1 MSKFLSGRVNL
12 KEFSGLSSDRHL
24 YLSLD
29 EAEPNLG
36 FPGEK
41 PLAVAESYY
50 TLVTIDNGTTYDRYW
65 TIAPPTEF
73 TGGISIFDE
82 GVLVGSANS
91 VTKINFVGR
100 GVTAT
105 AAGSISTITVETP
118 IVTISD
124 SPPLNP
130 FNGDLWWNSSIGDL
144 RIWYQDPDSGQWVD
158 ANGGSDNQINPWT
171 INPGFTG
178 IHTLGLVGIGKTV
191 GEFYLEVAPVG
202 YSNTSVVI
210 NGDSKFN
217 GNAVVGILTANQN
230 LFIGTEK
237 SLYLGI
243 TTFYGGLS
251 PSSGST
257 GGIDLHFGPS
267 GIGTP
272 NDRKYRFAWQNDRNV
287 VLYDEATPVWNTGT
301 SISDEKLK
309 DNIRSTNINSLTILN
324 NVNVVDFEWKHS
336 SNLYDGG
343 LTHTGFIAQNVED
356 EIPDAVKEF
365 SGIKLVDKEE
375 MIPVLWKAL
384 QEALYK
390 IDILESRITELE
402 INTKI

>member
-41 PLAVAESYY
+41 PLAVSEEYY
-50 TLVTIDNGTTYDRYW
+50 TLVTIANGTTFDRYW

-82 GVLVGSANS
+82 GILVGTANS
-91 VTKINFVGR
+91 
-100 GVTAT
+100 AT
-105 AAGSISTITVETP
+105 AAGSISTITVEMP

-124 SPPLNP
+124 TPPVSP

-144 RIWYQDPDSGQWVD
+144 RIWYQDPDSAQWVD
-158 ANGGSDNQINPWT
+158 ANGGSDNQINPWV

-217 GNAVVGILTANQN
+217 GNAVVGILTTNQN
-230 LFIGTEK
+230 LFIGTTK

-243 TTFYGGLS
+243 STFYGGLS
-251 PSSGST
+251 PGLS
-257 GGIDLHFGPS
+257 GGIDLYFGPS

-272 NDRKYRFAWQNDRNV
+272 DDRKYRFALQNDRNI
-287 VLYDEATPVWNTGT
+287 VLYDGITAIWNTGT
-301 SISDEKLK
+301 NISDEKLK

-324 NVNVVDFEWKHS
+324 NINVVDFEWKHS
-336 SNLYDGG
+336 SDLYDGG

-356 EIPDAVKEF
+356 EIPDAVREF